1 MNHHG
6 LIACEYCDSIH
17 RRVALAPGDGV
28 RCRRCFAVMYRASR
42 WSQETWFA
50 LTVAAA
56 ILYAIANACPVVVIS
71 FGGLHDQAT
80 LWQSALALAHGAAA
94 PIAVPAA
101 LFIVI
106 VPGLQIALLVWV
118 LAFARARRAAPAL
131 IPLLRLWVALR
142 SWSMMEVCMLGILV
156 SAIKLSSF
164 LQVAAGP
171 GLWAAAGLTVLMTLI
186 AGYDTRP
193 LWLLTPSTPVDGTAI
208 RS

>member
-1 MNHHG
+1 
-6 LIACEYCDSIH
+6 
-17 RRVALAPGDGV
+17 
-28 RCRRCFAVMYRASR
+28 MYRASR